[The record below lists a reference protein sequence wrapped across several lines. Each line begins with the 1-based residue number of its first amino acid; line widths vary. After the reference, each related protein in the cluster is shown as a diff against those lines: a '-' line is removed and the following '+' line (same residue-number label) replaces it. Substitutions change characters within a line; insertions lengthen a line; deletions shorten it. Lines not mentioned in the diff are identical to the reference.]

1 MPNPNADESIESA
14 VRRSLEELG
23 ARYEVMA
30 CDPALADTAA
40 FCAHYGV
47 DPGKS
52 ANAILIASRKEPKK
66 YALCLVLATTKLDVN
81 KKVAELLGVKKLSFA
96 TGEETVA
103 LTGMMIGGVTPFA
116 IPSDVPIYIDS
127 RIVSLDQIVVG
138 GGSRSSKLRIAPEIF
153 ARMPG
158 VQVIERLAL
167 ERGAV
172 SPESGA

>member
-1 MPNPNADESIESA
+1 MVETSTESIERA
-14 VRRSLEELG
+14 VHEALDAVG
-23 ARYEVMA
+23 ARYTVVA
-30 CDPALADTAA
+30 CDPALADTAV
-40 FCAHYGV
+40 FCAHYGI

-66 YALCLVLATTKLDVN
+66 YAVCLVLATTKLDVN

-116 IPSDVPIYIDS
+116 IPPEVPIYIDS
-127 RIVSLDQIVVG
+127 RIVALDEVIVG
-138 GGSRSSKLRIAPEIF
+138 GGSRSSKLRIAPEVF

-158 VQVIERLAL
+158 ARVIDGLAL
-167 ERGAV
+167 QRE
-172 SPESGA
+172 SPTAPEPAG

>member
-1 MPNPNADESIESA
+1 MTEPKATESIE
-14 VRRSLEELG
+14 RSVHEALESLG

-40 FCAHYGV
+40 FCAHYGI

-52 ANAILIASRKEPKK
+52 ANAILVASRKEPKK

-81 KKVAELLGVKKLSFA
+81 KKVAELLGIKKLSFA
-96 TGEETVA
+96 TGDETVA

-116 IPSDVPIYIDS
+116 ISSEVPIYVDS
-127 RIVSLDQIVVG
+127 RIVALDQVVVG

-153 ARMPG
+153 TRMPG
-158 VQVIERLAL
+158 VQVIDRLAL
-167 ERGAV
+167 EREG
-172 SPESGA
+172 